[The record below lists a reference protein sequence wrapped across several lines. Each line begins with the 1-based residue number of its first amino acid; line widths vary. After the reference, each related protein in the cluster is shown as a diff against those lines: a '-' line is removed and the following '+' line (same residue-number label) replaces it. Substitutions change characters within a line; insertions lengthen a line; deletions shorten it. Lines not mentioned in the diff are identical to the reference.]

1 MPEFEFVCPHCG
13 RHIQCDTGYSGSEIN
28 CPACQQPITVPR
40 PTSASIPISA
50 PQSQNKFPAVP
61 IAITVTVIAVLIAGL
76 LPYWRSQAGGL
87 AASWSWNGKARHDG
101 TVVGKISSKNGK
113 VGRAF
118 SFDGKSGYVLI
129 PDSPA
134 LDAFSNC
141 ITVDAWIKVNR
152 LTANPD
158 WEGIV
163 TKGNASW
170 RLLATEG
177 AKTIYF
183 ASSGTTPSSEIYGTR
198 NVNDGNWH
206 DVAAVYD
213 GTNLSLYVDG
223 TLDVSRAAGGSIWRN
238 SDPVCIGYIANTGLP
253 GNYHFN
259 GLIDDV
265 SINYRVLSPREIA
278 AHYHSHSGKAKS
290 AD

>member
-1 MPEFEFVCPHCG
+1 MSEIKFFCPHCG
-13 RHIQCDTGYSGSEIN
+13 KQIQCDTSYCGSEIS
-28 CPACQQPITVPR
+28 CPACQQPMTVPH
-40 PTSASIPISA
+40 PTSDSMRVST
-50 PQSQNKFPAVP
+50 PQTQKTYPAAR

-76 LPYWRSQAGGL
+76 FLYWRSQAGGL
-87 AASWSWNGKARHDG
+87 AASWSWNGKAHHDG
-101 TVVGKISSKNGK
+101 TVVGKISYKEGMA
-113 VGRAF
+113 GRAF

-141 ITVDAWIKVNR
+141 ITVEAWIKVNR
-152 LTANPD
+152 LAANPE

-170 RLLATEG
+170 RLLATSG
-177 AKTIYF
+177 AKTVYF
-183 ASSGTTPSSEIYGTR
+183 ASSGTTPSDDISGTR
-198 NVNDGNWH
+198 NVNDGKWH

-223 TLDVSRAAGGSIWRN
+223 TLDVSKAASGSIRRN

-265 SINYRVLSPREIA
+265 SINYRALSPREIA
-278 AHYHSHSGKAKS
+278 AQYHSHAGNVKS